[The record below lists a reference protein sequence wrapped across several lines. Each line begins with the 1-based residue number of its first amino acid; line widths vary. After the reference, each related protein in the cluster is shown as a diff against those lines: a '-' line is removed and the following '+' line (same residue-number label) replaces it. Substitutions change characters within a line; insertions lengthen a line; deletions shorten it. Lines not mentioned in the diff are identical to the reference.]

1 MCMYSLVYVH
11 VAFDV
16 SMQSFGFVCI
26 ACVVPAHLFL
36 SVGVCLL
43 GLGRM
48 SFVV

>member
-26 ACVVPAHLFL
+26 ASVVPAHLFL
-36 SVGVCLL
+36 GVGVCLW

-48 SFVV
+48 FFVV